1 MGSIRLL
8 FSPLWNRQGRPRE
21 VKGGRLSLTAF
32 GAGQSRATPERQ
44 PAELE
49 FYGRSMARVRG
60 ERAKAFERIGRLP
73 GEIQLA
79 GRGYHPRFFLDP
91 KGEIQYEEA
100 PPPGGEPSRQLQL
113 DFEPTHFEGIPELSS
128 PVRRLRLPSSSTA
141 PEARHFEVAV
151 ALRIAGV
158 EEAPFE
164 KNDVLDVPLARLR
177 VGLVLEWPDVL
188 DEAVPLGLTLVVKQG
203 GVERTLSWASG
214 SVEAGRRLFLF
225 RNIVGPSPVDLFAH
239 VAGQVFAL
247 WQGQDIS
254 APDVPP
260 TWTQTLEQVIRLP
273 RQSARSGEFVAT
285 GALPSESVQVESV
298 PETTF
303 RL

>member
-1 MGSIRLL
+1 MG
-8 FSPLWNRQGRPRE
+8 
-21 VKGGRLSLTAF
+21 
-32 GAGQSRATPERQ
+32 
-44 PAELE
+44 
-49 FYGRSMARVRG
+49 
-60 ERAKAFERIGRLP
+60 
-73 GEIQLA
+73 
-79 GRGYHPRFFLDP
+79 HPRP
-91 KGEIQYEEA
+91 
-100 PPPGGEPSRQLQL
+100 
-113 DFEPTHFEGIPELSS
+113 
-128 PVRRLRLPSSSTA
+128 
-141 PEARHFEVAV
+141 
-151 ALRIAGV
+151 
-158 EEAPFE
+158 
-164 KNDVLDVPLARLR
+164 
-177 VGLVLEWPDVL
+177 
-188 DEAVPLGLTLVVKQG
+188 
-203 GVERTLSWASG
+203 SG